1 MHFKTTKIKQQQQRN
16 LKENT
21 QWITWN
27 SIRFNLE
34 FARTVI
40 YGLNFFNQ
48 KSSKSNWME
57 SVDCQVWLMN
67 YYYTFQTFVV
77 KLHGEWKKTY
87 GCKTVAGILFVNH
100 ASWVGYCRKSTI
112 NLKLND
118 SVHCSFTVKFDGS
131 SVCFA
136 LHFVVV
142 IVIVFVSYRIE
153 QRLAHSRSR

>member
-1 MHFKTTKIKQQQQRN
+1 MQEHKTADFDFLLFNHFNKMSILCLIGCACNTHLFIRISYPKNGLIYLNGKISYSLMNFISNALQNHKIKQQQQQQRN

-77 KLHGEWKKTY
+77 KLHGELKKN
-87 GCKTVAGILFVNH
+87 I
-100 ASWVGYCRKSTI
+100 
-112 NLKLND
+112 
-118 SVHCSFTVKFDGS
+118 
-131 SVCFA
+131 
-136 LHFVVV
+136 
-142 IVIVFVSYRIE
+142 
-153 QRLAHSRSR
+153 RL